1 MPTLLELFRTQNIQA
16 GVTAEVVYD
25 VRDSKRIPVTSIN
38 PLIQQTGV
46 RALNFTRNRFSERL
60 SETLLE
66 QELTG
71 VRVLRA
77 ASEPVLYGTEIV
89 RISTRT
95 TNILDDMKA
104 STGGTGSDGLIGG
117 LINRAE
123 KVGTKVLSKL
133 GIELPQL
140 LIPTRIALNDKFKK
154 GLEPDTP
161 ITLAEI
167 KKDGA
172 GSLVGRFLA
181 QNING
186 TPSQIGRSLTNSVIK
201 GAKNSV
207 RKLLF
212 GTRKEGGQNIAE
224 KNDAIFQLFDSKTP
238 YTKYLDERN
247 PEILGRK
254 DLSSYME
261 AAIINAER
269 VARVQLRKK
278 PTTYT
283 QNLNWREEAEV
294 GRNDLSSELALRQE
308 SIDDGTFGGSV
319 YEDKSSLP
327 GSMPVGPG
335 GIKVPTFPSKLRSN
349 KYFWRENG
357 NGSRYSELHRVVT
370 QPNQAVA
377 EPGLI
382 AAYENGLQYPYN
394 DFGKVVLPEQLYR
407 NKSLT
412 DGTNLAGP
420 NSTITS
426 KYGMQNGSDAVN
438 LTEVGQQN
446 PDADFVFL
454 KIGNIQFRATITS
467 LTETFSP
474 SWDSNKFIGNP
485 YNYYTYSGIERSLSF
500 NFKVYS
506 LSCEEHNIAWDKL
519 ETLAKKVYPQGRL
532 AYGVKPPI
540 INFTMSNLY
549 KSRTVFIDSLSY
561 TTDDN
566 TPWTISDGMTAPQII
581 DVAISLKFIE
591 VNGSEGDIYDL
602 ARDTNCR
609 VLPKSEAQRVL
620 EKAGGENKQP
630 ITDAEPSADGGGTNT
645 PIATSNGNSGNA
657 PSINEGSAN
666 STTATNSGGGTI
678 SDNRVDIGA
687 IDNAGI
693 EEIDNEDTVPIIP
706 PSTTSGVSTQTT
718 TNLTPRNLNRLPIN
732 SSGNSVQRT
741 SPIEARQPVTPI
753 QPLEPKSI
761 KPIEV
766 TNTPNGIKPQ
776 STIPPLKPVPQSE
789 QTIQQTEPTP
799 PIEEPKVIVQKTQSI
814 SNVGTKVQQEQQ
826 MTAPNPTVST
836 PQNTNVSTVRN
847 APDVSSNDAVNY
859 YETQVRVNKL
869 TLESKDG
876 VGIRPLNANDD
887 DRDKRSRN
895 HKRKNGNI
903 SDPYR
908 NLGGPESELKPFVE
922 QAASF
927 GDITDIRYSEDK
939 SVMYVD
945 YFGANTIQL
954 SNLEGFVPGSVNNP
968 NIIPNSQYPN
978 IVGNQKS
985 DAFIFLTENKGVKT
999 FLQMRDAAA
1008 KAYRQGETPGT
1019 FGLAY
1024 KAGI

>member
-154 GLEPDTP
+154 GLEPNTMV
-161 ITLAEI
+161 TLAEI

-186 TPSQIGRSLTNSVIK
+186 TPSQIGRNLVGSAIT

-212 GTRKEGGQNIAE
+212 GTRKEGGQNLAE
-224 KNDAIFQLFDSKTP
+224 KNDAIFQLFDSETP
-238 YTKYLDERN
+238 YTKYLDADN
-247 PEILGRK
+247 SEILGRK
-254 DLSSYME
+254 DLSSVLETMIT
-261 AAIINAER
+261 AAER
-269 VARVQLRKK
+269 TSLLLGPGNTPSPRQNRQ
-278 PTTYT
+278 TYT
-283 QNLNWREEAEV
+283 QATQWNSELESD
-294 GRNDLSSELALRQE
+294 RNDLSTELVTRQFR
-308 SIDDGTFGGSV
+308 IDNDTFGGSE
-319 YEDKSSLP
+319 YEDRSNLP
-327 GSMPVGPG
+327 GSMPVGPNG
-335 GIKVPTFPSKLRSN
+335 VRVPTFPSKLRSN
-349 KYFWRENG
+349 KYFWKENG
-357 NGSRYSELHRVVT
+357 NGSPYSKVNIGAVT
-370 QPNQAVA
+370 LGSEIV

-382 AAYENGLQYPYN
+382 AAFENGLQYPYN
-394 DFGKVVLPEQLYR
+394 DFGKAVLPEQLYR

-630 ITDAEPSADGGGTNT
+630 ITDAEPSANGGGTNT
-645 PIATSNGNSGNA
+645 SIATSNGNTGNV
-657 PSINEGSAN
+657 PSVNEGSAN

-693 EEIDNEDTVPIIP
+693 EEIDNEDTVPLIP
-706 PSTTSGVSTQTT
+706 PSTTSGISTQTT

-789 QTIQQTEPTP
+789 QTIQQSEPTP
-799 PIEEPKVIVQKTQSI
+799 PIEEPKVIVQKTESI

-826 MTAPNPTVST
+826 MTPPNSTTSEPEKIKGYAIYDTKGRFVSIDVEGDGNVEKVAKQNLKAWEQKNNIQL
-836 PQNTNVSTVRN
+836 PQSKNPAWVDLYVNSQNTYNRN
-847 APDVSSNDAVNY
+847 N
-859 YETQVRVNKL
+859 
-869 TLESKDG
+869 
-876 VGIRPLNANDD
+876 
-887 DRDKRSRN
+887 
-895 HKRKNGNI
+895 
-903 SDPYR
+903 
-908 NLGGPESELKPFVE
+908 
-922 QAASF
+922 
-927 GDITDIRYSEDK
+927 
-939 SVMYVD
+939 
-945 YFGANTIQL
+945 
-954 SNLEGFVPGSVNNP
+954 
-968 NIIPNSQYPN
+968 
-978 IVGNQKS
+978 
-985 DAFIFLTENKGVKT
+985 
-999 FLQMRDAAA
+999 
-1008 KAYRQGETPGT
+1008 
-1019 FGLAY
+1019 
-1024 KAGI
+1024 

>member
-154 GLEPDTP
+154 GLEPNTMV
-161 ITLAEI
+161 TLAEI

-186 TPSQIGRSLTNSVIK
+186 TPSQIGRNLVGSAIT

-212 GTRKEGGQNIAE
+212 GTRKEGGQNLAE
-224 KNDAIFQLFDSKTP
+224 KNDAIFQLFDSETP
-238 YTKYLDERN
+238 YTKYLDADN
-247 PEILGRK
+247 SEILGRK
-254 DLSSYME
+254 DLSSVLETMIT
-261 AAIINAER
+261 AAER
-269 VARVQLRKK
+269 TSLLLGPGNTPSPRQNRQ
-278 PTTYT
+278 TYT
-283 QNLNWREEAEV
+283 QATQWNSELESD
-294 GRNDLSSELALRQE
+294 RNDLSTELVTRQFR
-308 SIDDGTFGGSV
+308 IDNDTFGGSE
-319 YEDKSSLP
+319 YEDRSNLP
-327 GSMPVGPG
+327 GSMPVGPNG
-335 GIKVPTFPSKLRSN
+335 VRVPTFPSKLRSN
-349 KYFWRENG
+349 KYFWKENG
-357 NGSRYSELHRVVT
+357 NGSPYSKVNIGAVT
-370 QPNQAVA
+370 VGNEIV

-382 AAYENGLQYPYN
+382 AAFENGLQYPYN
-394 DFGKVVLPEQLYR
+394 DFGKAVLPEQLYR

-620 EKAGGENKQP
+620 DKAGGENKQP
-630 ITDAEPSADGGGTNT
+630 ITDAEPSANGGGTNT
-645 PIATSNGNSGNA
+645 PIATSNGNTGNV
-657 PSINEGSAN
+657 PSVNEGSAN

-693 EEIDNEDTVPIIP
+693 EEIDNEDTVPLIP
-706 PSTTSGVSTQTT
+706 PSTTSGISTQTT

-789 QTIQQTEPTP
+789 QTIQQSEPTP
-799 PIEEPKVIVQKTQSI
+799 PIEEPKVIVQKTESI

-826 MTAPNPTVST
+826 MTPPTSTTSEPRKIKGYAIYDTKGRFVSIDVEGDGNVEKVAKQNLKAWEQKNNIQLPPSKNPAWVDLYVNS
-836 PQNTNVSTVRN
+836 QNTYNRN
-847 APDVSSNDAVNY
+847 N
-859 YETQVRVNKL
+859 
-869 TLESKDG
+869 
-876 VGIRPLNANDD
+876 
-887 DRDKRSRN
+887 
-895 HKRKNGNI
+895 
-903 SDPYR
+903 
-908 NLGGPESELKPFVE
+908 
-922 QAASF
+922 
-927 GDITDIRYSEDK
+927 
-939 SVMYVD
+939 
-945 YFGANTIQL
+945 
-954 SNLEGFVPGSVNNP
+954 
-968 NIIPNSQYPN
+968 
-978 IVGNQKS
+978 
-985 DAFIFLTENKGVKT
+985 
-999 FLQMRDAAA
+999 
-1008 KAYRQGETPGT
+1008 
-1019 FGLAY
+1019 
-1024 KAGI
+1024 

>member
-154 GLEPDTP
+154 GLEPNTMV
-161 ITLAEI
+161 TLAEI

-186 TPSQIGRSLTNSVIK
+186 TPSQIGRNLVGSAIT

-212 GTRKEGGQNIAE
+212 GTRKEGGQNLAE
-224 KNDAIFQLFDSKTP
+224 KNDAIFQLFDSETP
-238 YTKYLDERN
+238 YTKYLDADN
-247 PEILGRK
+247 SEILGRK
-254 DLSSYME
+254 DLSSVLETMIT
-261 AAIINAER
+261 AAER
-269 VARVQLRKK
+269 TSLLLGPGNTPSPRQNRQ
-278 PTTYT
+278 TYT
-283 QNLNWREEAEV
+283 QATQWNSELESD
-294 GRNDLSSELALRQE
+294 RNDLSTELVTRQFR
-308 SIDDGTFGGSV
+308 IDNDTFGGSE
-319 YEDKSSLP
+319 YEDRSNLP
-327 GSMPVGPG
+327 GSMPVGPNG
-335 GIKVPTFPSKLRSN
+335 VRVPTFPSKLRSN
-349 KYFWRENG
+349 KYFWKENG
-357 NGSRYSELHRVVT
+357 NGSPYSKVNIGAVT
-370 QPNQAVA
+370 VGNEIV

-382 AAYENGLQYPYN
+382 AAFENGLQYPYN
-394 DFGKVVLPEQLYR
+394 DFGKAVLPEQLYR

-620 EKAGGENKQP
+620 DKAGGENKQP
-630 ITDAEPSADGGGTNT
+630 ITDAEPSANGGGTNT
-645 PIATSNGNSGNA
+645 PIATSNGNTGNV
-657 PSINEGSAN
+657 PSVNEGSAN

-693 EEIDNEDTVPIIP
+693 EEIDNEDTVPLIP
-706 PSTTSGVSTQTT
+706 PSTTSGISTQTT

-789 QTIQQTEPTP
+789 QTIQQSEPTP
-799 PIEEPKVIVQKTQSI
+799 PIEEPKVIVQKTESI
-814 SNVGTKVQQEQQ
+814 SNVGTKVQQEHL
-826 MTAPNPTVST
+826 MTPPSSTTSEPRKIKGYAIYDTKGRFVSIDVEGDGNVEKVAKQNLKAWEQKNNIQLPQSKNPAWVDLYVNS
-836 PQNTNVSTVRN
+836 QNTYNRN
-847 APDVSSNDAVNY
+847 N
-859 YETQVRVNKL
+859 
-869 TLESKDG
+869 
-876 VGIRPLNANDD
+876 
-887 DRDKRSRN
+887 
-895 HKRKNGNI
+895 
-903 SDPYR
+903 
-908 NLGGPESELKPFVE
+908 
-922 QAASF
+922 
-927 GDITDIRYSEDK
+927 
-939 SVMYVD
+939 
-945 YFGANTIQL
+945 
-954 SNLEGFVPGSVNNP
+954 
-968 NIIPNSQYPN
+968 
-978 IVGNQKS
+978 
-985 DAFIFLTENKGVKT
+985 
-999 FLQMRDAAA
+999 
-1008 KAYRQGETPGT
+1008 
-1019 FGLAY
+1019 
-1024 KAGI
+1024 